1 MSAMT
6 KIILTSTIPLSLNL
20 FCKGWFRELERSGY
34 EVVAVSSP
42 GSDLKAIEEREGVR
56 TYAVK
61 MYRYIT
67 PFRDLK
73 SLWSLIKVFRKERP
87 RMVHSITPKAGLL
100 AMMAAWIARVPVRVH
115 TFTGLVFP
123 YSSGLRRMIL
133 MTTDRLTC
141 LFATHIIPEGE
152 GIKAD
157 LQRFRITRKPLNVL
171 GHGNV
176 RGIDLNYYDPEDPT
190 VKEKA
195 AALKSEGTFTYIFI
209 GRMVGDKGVNE
220 LVAAF
225 RKLNAGYPDT
235 RLLLVGWEADMDP
248 LERTTEEEI
257 RRNDAITYAGYQ
269 EDVRPWLLAS
279 DVLVLPS
286 YREGF
291 PNVVIEAG
299 AMGLP
304 SIVTDVNGSNEIVVE
319 GRNGMIVPPRNTE
332 ELYAAMVE
340 MLLRGDKNR
349 EMRLRTRKMVTDRY
363 EQLYVRRCKKEYY
376 REILSDK

>member
-1 MSAMT
+1 M
-6 KIILTSTIPLSLNL
+6 
-20 FCKGWFRELERSGY
+20 ERSGY

-304 SIVTDVNGSNEIVVE
+304 SIVTDVNGSNEIIVE

>member
-1 MSAMT
+1 MT

-363 EQLYVRRCKKEYY
+363 EQIYVRRCKKEYY

>member
-1 MSAMT
+1 MT

>member
-1 MSAMT
+1 MT

-225 RKLNAGYPDT
+225 RKLNAEYPDT

-319 GRNGMIVPPRNTE
+319 GRNGLIVPPRNTE